1 MRPNGSTSNGS
12 SSSTAVAQ
20 SRRVFE
26 QMSRSLGRLSK
37 STATKDVHHFR
48 TNSRRTEALVSE
60 LVPDT
65 RNRKKL
71 LKALARL
78 RKKAG
83 KVRDLDVQIEFM
95 KNFKIA
101 DRQDH
106 RAQFLETLKSE
117 QARRSRK
124 LSKAFDADTVKEL
137 RKRLR
142 RSQSEMK
149 LDAVDPIKLAVE
161 RLPKPGELT
170 VDEKTLHRSRV
181 AGKQARY
188 LAELGG
194 DSPEARFVVGELK
207 KAQDVIGQWHDVLKL
222 REAAEKRFGGVRD
235 SALVSALQNISRAK
249 FRRAANALVAATSA
263 ISEHG
268 KITVAIPAPRKEV
281 AADSAKG
288 REAAA

>member
-1 MRPNGSTSNGS
+1 
-12 SSSTAVAQ
+12 
-20 SRRVFE
+20 VFA

-37 STATKDVHHFR
+37 GAAAKDVHHFR
-48 TNSRRTEALVSE
+48 TNSRRTEALISE
-60 LVPDT
+60 MAPDT

-71 LKALARL
+71 LKALFRL
-78 RKKAG
+78 RKRAG

-106 RAQFLETLKSE
+106 RAQFLEGLNSE

-124 LSKAFDADTVKEL
+124 LLKAFDAATVKEL

-142 RSQSEMK
+142 RAQSELK
-149 LDAVDPIKLAVE
+149 LDGIDPVRLAVD
-161 RLPKPGELT
+161 RLPKPGELS
-170 VDEKTLHRSRV
+170 VDEQTLHRNRV

-194 DSPEARFVVGELK
+194 DSPDARFVVEELK
-207 KAQDVIGQWHDVLKL
+207 RAQDVIGQWHDVLKL
-222 REAAEKRFGGVRD
+222 KEAAERRFGSVRD

-249 FRRAANALVAATSA
+249 FRRAASALIAATTA
-263 ISEHG
+263 ISERR
-268 KITVAIPAPRKEV
+268 KTSIPEQAPRKEIV
-281 AADSAKG
+281 TGSVKS